1 MWLKITVALAAI
13 SICSPAASQEICAQL
28 LQQGV
33 RDVSTTDTTE
43 ARFALLKAS
52 MCTTQYDT
60 LDKARSASASGGL
73 DVVGVFGISGSGS
86 DASSE
91 YSSRYNDYCSSNYS
105 NASSDSTLRTYTA
118 TANQKLLDSF
128 DKCVANTS
136 ERFIR
141 YVEPQPDG
149 RSFNV
154 VFLNKIGAASGFTVS
169 ALTILDTTESNFL
182 AAEDV
187 CQSGTQKISFPLRDS
202 FNTVILSC
210 KKVADHQ
217 YVVHGISDRGPILP
231 IVIPAVPKPTIGLE
245 ERVAALD
252 SRISELKTLEEQLS
266 NKLTD
271 SVAQLG
277 SKIQSESDAN
287 LAKWDVQSTK
297 EANEYMFGTWASGQI
312 NQARPFGDDGSRYNG
327 KGVNFCPAGSY
338 VSGLQ
343 GFVNNGAA
351 TDSSEIRFWCRS
363 IK

>member
-1 MWLKITVALAAI
+1 MWPKLAVALATI

-43 ARFALLKAS
+43 ARFALLKAAI
-52 MCTTQYDT
+52 CTTQYDT
-60 LDKARSASASGGL
+60 LDKARSASGSGGL
-73 DVVGVFGISGSGS
+73 DVVGVFGVSGSGS

-91 YSSRYNDYCSSNYS
+91 YSSRYNNYCSSNYS

-154 VFLNKIGAASGFTVS
+154 VFLNKTGAASGFTVS

-182 AAEDV
+182 APEDA
-187 CQSGTQKISFPLRDS
+187 CQSGTKKISFPLKDS

-231 IVIPAVPKPTIGLE
+231 IVIPAVPKPPIGLE

-252 SRISELKTLEEQLS
+252 SRVSEIKTLQEQLA
-266 NKLTD
+266 NKITD
-271 SVAQLG
+271 SVTQLG
-277 SKIQSESDAN
+277 IKIQSESAAN
-287 LAKWDVQSTK
+287 LAKWDVQSK
-297 EANEYMFGTWASGQI
+297 KDANEYMFGTWATGQTD
-312 NQARPFGDDGSRYNG
+312 QARPYGDDGSRFSG
-327 KGVNFCPAGSY
+327 QAVNFCPAGSY

-343 GFVNNGAA
+343 GFVANGG
-351 TDSSEIRFWCRS
+351 TNVVDIRFWCRS
-363 IK
+363 IQ